1 MGLYGYSAAERA
13 PGASCRAARPAASRL
28 DRLGLYHR
36 GGGRLTSSAPYL
48 TPKRGW
54 NAHSAGAIGPGSEF
68 AALKARTSAI
78 GAFSRAVLGRERR
91 ASSGARGAV
100 GQPFHVRNRGVEARV
115 VA

>member
-1 MGLYGYSAAERA
+1 VACGAGGPGLYGYSAAEHA
-13 PGASCRAARPAASRL
+13 QGASCRAARPAVSRL

-54 NAHSAGAIGPGSEF
+54 NAHSARATGPGSAF
-68 AALKARTSAI
+68 AALKTRTSAV
-78 GAFSRAVLGRERR
+78 GAFSCAVLGRERR

-100 GQPFHVRNRGVEARV
+100 GRPFHVRNRV
-115 VA
+115 